1 MELSITLY
9 TVSSIELLLGC
20 SWIIIYIKKCL
31 FEKNKERIIFHSLI
45 SRVTGGAL
53 FLQSAHCECQVEGW
67 GHERRITVFRFAALF
82 CGSAQPPIHSTN
94 LEKTDDFCPFWPG
107 FSWFFNCCKCIPRRA
122 PTKFASPP
130 KISAR
135 SANKGAE
142 QSPALL
148 GQPGPIT
155 VKIMGF
161 DGHTHEKI
169 SREGKKIF
177 FPKKPNPRLCS
188 FST

>member
-94 LEKTDDFCPFWPG
+94 LG
-107 FSWFFNCCKCIPRRA
+107 FHVFRWFDSVSLSGTSRSSLFDVANFLSLGA
-122 PTKFASPP
+122 PS
-130 KISAR
+130 S
-135 SANKGAE
+135 
-142 QSPALL
+142 
-148 GQPGPIT
+148 
-155 VKIMGF
+155 
-161 DGHTHEKI
+161 
-169 SREGKKIF
+169 F
-177 FPKKPNPRLCS
+177 F
-188 FST
+188 